1 MSTVTPPRLDA
12 ASGDPTQRAI
22 RLAGTAHSTNR
33 WGEYPYLVHLALA
46 ATIARTLS
54 DDPRVEA
61 AAWLHDVLE
70 DHPEYVD
77 RLEAEFGDLVA
88 SLRIDSRRDGETY
101 DEFIDRVIASGDR
114 IAITVKLADMT
125 SNLGNTPP
133 ERLRA
138 RYERN
143 IARLREVVAG
153 FAG

>member
-1 MSTVTPPRLDA
+1 M
-12 ASGDPTQRAI
+12 
-22 RLAGTAHSTNR
+22 
-33 WGEYPYLVHLALA
+33 HLALA

-70 DHPEYVD
+70 DHPEYAD